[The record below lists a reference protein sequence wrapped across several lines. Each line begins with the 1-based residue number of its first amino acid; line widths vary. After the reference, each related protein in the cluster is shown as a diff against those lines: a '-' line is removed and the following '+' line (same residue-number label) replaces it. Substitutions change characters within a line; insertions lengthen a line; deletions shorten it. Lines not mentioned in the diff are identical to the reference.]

1 MANLL
6 CAVVV
11 GQVPLTK
18 RSVKSAAQARRAC
31 MPVSGPIV
39 MMATMSSVRTNR
51 AAQAAATRGRILDAA
66 RRVLAEEGLE
76 HFTTRHVAD
85 LAGVSH
91 GMVHYH
97 FRDKRELALALL
109 VHARLDWVEPL
120 EELVDGPGNADKR
133 MREVIAWI
141 AEPATIE
148 TMRVHQSLFVLALQ
162 DEAIRERLAREFAR
176 WRAPFVTLFRQ
187 IGEERRLDGFDAA
200 SVGEAFAVAADGLV
214 QQQSLDPGLATARVL
229 RRTFEQLVRAP
240 QRRRSSRR

>member
-1 MANLL
+1 
-6 CAVVV
+6 
-11 GQVPLTK
+11 
-18 RSVKSAAQARRAC
+18 
-31 MPVSGPIV
+31 
-39 MMATMSSVRTNR
+39 MATPRTKETPSANR
-51 AAQAAATRGRILDAA
+51 AARAAATRARILDAA

-76 HFTTRHVAD
+76 RFTTRRVAD

-97 FRDKRELALALL
+97 FRDKRDLGLALL
-109 VHARLDWVEPL
+109 VHARRDWVEPL
-120 EELVDGPGNADKR
+120 EELVDGPGSAEKR

-162 DEAIRERLAREFAR
+162 DKAVRERLASEFAR

-187 IGEERRLDGFDAA
+187 VGEELGLDGFDAA

-214 QQQSLDPGLATARVL
+214 QQQSLDPGLPTERVL
-229 RRTFEQLVRAP
+229 GRTFEQLVGGR
-240 QRRRSSRR
+240 QRRRSRRR